1 MFQSPYPPYDPIDK
15 SGQTVVKRWPVII
28 TGIIDRL
35 CRINHDLTLE
45 IQQALQPSSLPDAQ
59 AKITE
64 SKGIIEQ
71 ISKLKYHMGRDHPLE
86 PLVDDT
92 DPMIKTYNEELELLA
107 AQGKN
112 TWFTAPWLY
121 ADLFSKTQHWRE
133 FDPFFSQKMDMFK
146 QSRVAILQLAKTM
159 KELEVDHDMIQT
171 DPSKLA
177 VLFKEMIQMCLCLF
191 SQDLSLLT
199 HLTQSDIEHLQTV
212 GKDAQTA
219 RKEFILRDDQE
230 AAWKHLETL
239 HNSRIDFVLD
249 NAGFEVRRPTDNRN
263 AHVYLPTHSSS
274 QILCSLTSWSR
285 TRLSFHQSSFSMSNP
300 PDSYSNLSNSNHSSP
315 KLIPW
320 FVSDVTP
327 PDFSVTISSLLDPSF
342 FPPPTAD
349 ETVDPSLYS
358 DLFHMVSRWQKYVDD
373 GTFKLSVPLNT
384 PLGAFR
390 LDSTDS
396 NLANFWTSPYPY
408 WDMESRAPLLWKSLS
423 ESGLVIFKVRP
434 GTEDLSTFINPIA
447 SRFILVSYRQAAVL
461 YRASGRLTGDVKW
474 PAWTPFNQAVGPLA
488 GSFPL
493 LSLRTNKADVVVGV
507 DKDIAQRLDQSDE
520 KWRVNGRCVS
530 FLPNEG
536 NAKLR

>member
-1 MFQSPYPPYDPIDK
+1 MYSTPHELIFTAKIVSCSFSYE
-15 SGQTVVKRWPVII
+15 TVVKRWPVII

-121 ADLFSKTQHWRE
+121 AECYLYYLLRSLFSKTQHWRE

-177 VLFKEMIQMCLCLF
+177 VLFKEMIQMCLWGNAT
-191 SQDLSLLT
+191 DLSLLT

-249 NAGFEVRRPTDNRN
+249 NAGFELFTDFVF
-263 AHVYLPTHSSS
+263 ADFLVSHTPFVSSVV
-274 QILCSLTSWSR
+274 
-285 TRLSFHQSSFSMSNP
+285 FH
-300 PDSYSNLSNSNHSSP
+300 P

-423 ESGLVIFKVRP
+423 ESGLVIFK
-434 GTEDLSTFINPIA
+434 GDLN
-447 SRFILVSYRQAAVL
+447 YRK
-461 YRASGRLTGDVKW
+461 LTGDVKW

-520 KWRVNGRCVS
+520 KWRVNGRYALIS
-530 FLPNEG
+530 FLP
-536 NAKLR
+536 KS